1 MFSSSG
7 FYVSHI
13 SQILECFDLWLY
25 SLYIWMLEN
34 IVVNIFVWMEGLFGQ
49 MQMQIYAGERAGK
62 KWAGSQMWPK
72 NWRRCE
78 PPKKLW
84 KSPKAVPLWI
94 VHLCWSQ
101 KSSTYCTLSGAGM
114 GCVCVWKYLAR
125 SRPQRNT
132 FSRDQKRQE
141 LKSTMQF
148 ECFQQFQ
155 TFPIL
160 IASLKVKIG
169 QKRRKSIKEGENY
182 FWGRLVNPVVS
193 LQRTDS
199 PGLCPVLPTR
209 EDQRTSRRRRRGSS
223 RIGRDIYL
231 SKDFFKDRNW
241 WKKF

>member
-114 GCVCVWKYLAR
+114 GCVCVYGNIWLGHGPKETHLAEIKRDRSWKAQCNLNAFN
-125 SRPQRNT
+125 S
-132 FSRDQKRQE
+132 FK
-141 LKSTMQF
+141 L
-148 ECFQQFQ
+148 
-155 TFPIL
+155 
-160 IASLKVKIG
+160 
-169 QKRRKSIKEGENY
+169 
-182 FWGRLVNPVVS
+182 
-193 LQRTDS
+193 S
-199 PGLCPVLPTR
+199 P
-209 EDQRTSRRRRRGSS
+209 
-223 RIGRDIYL
+223 
-231 SKDFFKDRNW
+231 F
-241 WKKF
+241 

>member
-1 MFSSSG
+1 MFSCSG

-160 IASLKVKIG
+160 IARLKVKIG

-199 PGLCPVLPTR
+199 PGLCPAVPTR
-209 EDQRTSRRRRRGSS
+209 EDQRTSRRRRR
-223 RIGRDIYL
+223 RRRRGR
-231 SKDFFKDRNW
+231 SKRTD
-241 WKKF
+241 